1 MKLNR
6 FARYA
11 WFVVAV
17 NLLVIVWGA
26 YVRASVSGD
35 GCGSHWP
42 LCNGEVIPTTGLTK
56 TLIELTHRV
65 TSGLALLLVVA
76 LVVAAFRS
84 YPKGHRVRRSA
95 LAVLLFILAEAL
107 LGAGLVLFGLVAKN
121 DTVARAVVGSV
132 HLVNTFLLVAA
143 LTLTAWYAAGGAGIN
158 WRGRGAARW
167 LLGVGVVGML
177 LLAVS
182 GSVAALGDTLFPS
195 GSLAEGMR
203 QDFSPAAH
211 FLLRLRVLHPTLAV
225 LMGGY
230 VVAVSLYVSRIL
242 RGGATWG
249 RRFSSTLLVLFFVQL
264 AAGVLNLYLLAPVWM
279 QLLHL
284 LLADLL
290 WIAFVLFGAA
300 TLAQIAEQPTRAGAV
315 KLRAAVSA

>member
-11 WFVVAV
+11 WFVLAA

-65 TSGLALLLVVA
+65 TSGLALLLVVV

-84 YPKGHRVRRSA
+84 YPKRHRVRRSA
-95 LAVLLFILAEAL
+95 LAVLLFIVAEAL

-132 HLVNTFLLVAA
+132 HLVNTFLLVAS
-143 LTLTAWYAAGGAGIN
+143 LTLTAWYAAGGTGIN
-158 WRGRGAARW
+158 WHGRGAARW
-167 LLGVGVVGML
+167 LLGGGALGML

-203 QDFSPAAH
+203 QDFSPAGH

-230 VVAVSLYVSRIL
+230 IVAVSLYVSRTL
-242 RGGATWG
+242 HGGATWS
-249 RRFSSTLLVLFFVQL
+249 RRFSSTLVVLFFVQL

-290 WIAFVLFGAA
+290 WIVFVLFGAT
-300 TLAQIAEQPTRAGAV
+300 TLAQATEQPTRAGAV
-315 KLRAAVSA
+315 KLRAALRA